1 MLILQS
7 IEDIP
12 DWLADVLGINL
23 EAAQVLL
30 SVIVILAVLLPTM
43 YLARGTRAITI
54 EIVMLFLVECLLVGV
69 GWLPF
74 WVLIATIG
82 VMAMAIALL
91 GTRVV
96 VGG

>member
-1 MLILQS
+1 MSL
-7 IEDIP
+7 EDVP
-12 DWLADVLGINL
+12 DWLADTLGLNL
-23 EAAQVLL
+23 TTAQVLL

-54 EIVMLFLVECLLVGV
+54 EIVMLFLTECLLVGI

-74 WVLIATIG
+74 WILIATVA
-82 VMAMAIALL
+82 VMSIAVALL